1 MILNY
6 ISMIISCL
14 DLPLYVLLTIFLI
27 IDYKY
32 PKYIL
37 VFSIGIIVFNILEYI
52 TSNLNLVVGGVFG
65 IFSVVSYFL
74 LFLTIFLKQPKSIN
88 NKLID

>member
-1 MILNY
+1 
-6 ISMIISCL
+6 MIISCL
-14 DLPLYVLLTIFLI
+14 DLPLYVLLTIFLF

-37 VFSIGIIVFNILEYI
+37 AFSIGIIVFNILEYI

-65 IFSVVSYFL
+65 IFSVISYFL
-74 LFLTIFLKQPKSIN
+74 LFLCICKGGQYLC
-88 NKLID
+88 LL